1 MKKKYT
7 IIHNI
12 FIQSLDDI
20 EGNEDTPRTATSSRT
35 PRSMLTF
42 RTTPRTTDRSTT
54 SSRDCDTGRTDST
67 EDLESLKERKK
78 QIEQQLKQLD
88 EDLAIQQSK
97 RSSTKRV
104 VYDRPFATY
113 PATYRRIN
121 EWSKSRAEN
130 EMGK

>member
-12 FIQSLDDI
+12 FIQSSNDV
-20 EGNEDTPRTATSSRT
+20 EGKEDTPRTATSSRT

-54 SSRDCDTGRTDST
+54 SSRDCDTARTDST
-67 EDLESLKERKK
+67 EYLESLKERKK

-97 RSSTKRV
+97 RSTKRV
-104 VYDRPFATY
+104 VYDRPFATF
-113 PATYRRIN
+113 PATHRRIN
-121 EWSKSRAEN
+121 DWSKSRA
-130 EMGK
+130 

>member
-1 MKKKYT
+1 
-7 IIHNI
+7 
-12 FIQSLDDI
+12 
-20 EGNEDTPRTATSSRT
+20 
-35 PRSMLTF
+35 MLTF
-42 RTTPRTTDRSTT
+42 RTTPRTTDRCTA

-67 EDLESLKERKK
+67 EYLESLKERKK

-97 RSSTKRV
+97 RSTKRV
-104 VYDRPFATY
+104 VYDRPFATF

-121 EWSKSRAEN
+121 DWSKSRAED